1 METENN
7 YHHTLTGFEKNRVT
21 LGLFLGPIVFLI
33 IALIDTPNTF
43 IQNAAKLLPPNSPYN
58 KILELAY
65 GTKIVSGLLL
75 LMIIWWITEAVPIPV
90 TALLPGIILP
100 LFHVSGIVNGEF
112 FPLNGKNVLLNYA
125 HPIIFLFLSG
135 FLLAAAMQ
143 KWGLDRRLTLYILT
157 RGKIANNSRLVLL
170 GMMSTSAFLSMWIS
184 NTATTAMLLPLG
196 IGVITHAG
204 GKVGESNFGKA
215 IMLGI
220 AWAAS
225 IGGVG
230 TIIGTPPNGIC
241 VSILSSSNI
250 SQINFLD
257 WMKFGVPYVLLFI
270 PVAWFLLIKI
280 FPPEMKRIKGGK
292 DLLSHQ
298 RSELGAWARGEKLTI
313 CVFAIVVILWVTNP
327 FWGFVFSK
335 SISASLSWFD
345 ESIIALFAALLLFLF
360 PVDWKNRKFVLN
372 WADAKFVDWGTLLLF
387 GGGIALSDAMFKTGL
402 AAWIATSTVAM
413 LGKPSIIFLI
423 FAIVLMIDFLTEV
436 TSNTA
441 VISMMIPILISIA
454 SGIGVDPT
462 ALCIAATVAASM
474 AFMLPVATPPN
485 ALVYGSGY
493 IKITDMVKG
502 GFLLDIIGWLLSV
515 FIIYVFAY
523 RIFGLISL

>member
-7 YHHTLTGFEKNRVT
+7 YHQTLSRFEKNRVT
-21 LGLFLGPIVFLI
+21 LGLFLGPIVFFT

-43 IQNAAKLLPPNSPYN
+43 IQNAVKLLPPNTPYN

-100 LFHVSGIVNGEF
+100 LFHVFGIVNGEF
-112 FPLNGKNVLLNYA
+112 FSLNGKNVLLNYA

-135 FLLAAAMQ
+135 FLLAAAIQ

-170 GMMSTSAFLSMWIS
+170 GMMSISAFLSMWIS

-241 VSILSSSNI
+241 VSILSASNI

-270 PVAWFLLIKI
+270 PVTWFLLIKI

-298 RSELGAWARGEKLTI
+298 RSELGAWARGEKLTV

-327 FWGFVFSK
+327 FWDFVFQN
-335 SISASLSWFD
+335 LS
-345 ESIIALFAALLLFLF
+345 
-360 PVDWKNRKFVLN
+360 R
-372 WADAKFVDWGTLLLF
+372 
-387 GGGIALSDAMFKTGL
+387 
-402 AAWIATSTVAM
+402 
-413 LGKPSIIFLI
+413 
-423 FAIVLMIDFLTEV
+423 
-436 TSNTA
+436 
-441 VISMMIPILISIA
+441 
-454 SGIGVDPT
+454 
-462 ALCIAATVAASM
+462 
-474 AFMLPVATPPN
+474 
-485 ALVYGSGY
+485 
-493 IKITDMVKG
+493 
-502 GFLLDIIGWLLSV
+502 
-515 FIIYVFAY
+515 
-523 RIFGLISL
+523 